1 MSANLDTF
9 QEKVKSELFGLH
21 QLADAVEDEYLLS
34 EGEET
39 EVARWL
45 EDLQSD
51 QLEDT
56 TEALCRFVDEVN
68 GRHAKMDLE
77 KKRIREA
84 EQLLDARASWAFRRL
99 RAVVEKFGEGPR
111 KKISAGPYALALR
124 KSTRL
129 EIDPNLNTLDLPEKF
144 QRYKDPE
151 PRKDELKRAIKAGE
165 IVEGVALV
173 DHFKVE
179 VKNG

>member
-1 MSANLDTF
+1 MSANIDTVRD
-9 QEKVKSELFGLH
+9 EVKTKLFGLH
-21 QLADAVEDEYLLS
+21 KLSEAIEEEYQAM

-56 TEALCRFVDEVN
+56 TEALCRFIDDVN
-68 GRHAKMDLE
+68 GVHAKLDLE

-84 EQLLDARASWAFRRL
+84 EQLLATRGSWAFRRL